1 MDILAERYPETQQHP
16 PPIPF
21 SIAAQA
27 FTRPQIYSAMDHA
40 LIAWRR
46 ADAEG
51 NTNLAQRFSDRLDAL
66 WAELDR
72 RDERRRERER
82 RRDERL
88 RAQAAAE
95 AIREV
100 A

>member
-1 MDILAERYPETQQHP
+1 MSIPATTTDAT
-16 PPIPF
+16 PIPF
-21 SIAAQA
+21 HVTAQA
-27 FTRPQIYSAMDHA
+27 FTRSQIFSAMDMA
-40 LIAWRR
+40 LSAWRR

-88 RAQAAAE
+88 RRQAGRWYADEGRAT
-95 AIREV
+95 
-100 A
+100 